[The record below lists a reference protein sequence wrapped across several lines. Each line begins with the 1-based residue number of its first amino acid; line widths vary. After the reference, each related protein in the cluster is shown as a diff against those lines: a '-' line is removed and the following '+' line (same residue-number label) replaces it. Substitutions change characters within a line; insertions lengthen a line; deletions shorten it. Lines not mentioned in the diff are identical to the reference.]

1 MQYFKSD
8 YMEGAHPL
16 ILERLCQTNMEK
28 TSGYGTDEYCALA
41 RRKIAEACG
50 CPQAEVH
57 FMVGGTQTNSTVI
70 TALLRPYEGVIAAET
85 GHINSMKLG
94 RWKQEDIKCWLCL
107 TMKESWMQKK

>member
-28 TSGYGTDEYCALA
+28 TSGYGTDEYCASA

-57 FMVGGTQTNSTVI
+57 FMVGPIG
-70 TALLRPYEGVIAAET
+70 RFD
-85 GHINSMKLG
+85 KLQKTLFACFV
-94 RWKQEDIKCWLCL
+94 R
-107 TMKESWMQKK
+107 MKE